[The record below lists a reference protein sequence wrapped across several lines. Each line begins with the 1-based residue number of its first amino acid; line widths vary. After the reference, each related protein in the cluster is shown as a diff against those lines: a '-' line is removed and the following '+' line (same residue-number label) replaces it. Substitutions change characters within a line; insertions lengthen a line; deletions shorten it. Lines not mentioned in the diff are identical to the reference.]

1 MKNHLLSII
10 ASIVICALLLIGCG
24 GGGGGGG
31 ASAPSEPTEFIY
43 STEANNKG
51 TFRLTSNKSGAV
63 IESSEE
69 GTLANGSSIVLT
81 ERLAK
86 SNESQLYGGNSTN
99 IYTLQAKNENKTVT
113 KLDKP
118 IILTIPNNFGKDF
131 KQFFL
136 GSKSETASDWQYTQ
150 ILDDNDLTR
159 L

>member
-1 MKNHLLSII
+1 MKKHLLSII
-10 ASIVICALLLIGCG
+10 ASIVICALLLIGCGG

-86 SNESQLYGGNSTN
+86 SNESKLYGGNSSN
-99 IYTLQAKNENKTVT
+99 VYTLQAKNDGKTVK

-118 IILTIPNNFGKDF
+118 VDSPRIKGPITFPSNCCNINTKI
-131 KQFFL
+131 K
-136 GSKSETASDWQYTQ
+136 
-150 ILDDNDLTR
+150 
-159 L
+159 